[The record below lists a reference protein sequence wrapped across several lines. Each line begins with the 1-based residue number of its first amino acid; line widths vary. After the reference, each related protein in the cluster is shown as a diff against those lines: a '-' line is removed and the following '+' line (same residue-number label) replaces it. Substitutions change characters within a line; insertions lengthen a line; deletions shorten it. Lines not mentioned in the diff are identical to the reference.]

1 MRCCQ
6 VGAILNLNTVH
17 RLSPLS
23 LRLAQGKIMRKNQD
37 EIQNVLGKFEAGQ
50 MDRRSFVQSLGL
62 LGVSTFVANAV
73 MQSPLGATKAFAAIG
88 GPEER
93 AWTLAK
99 AAAAKATKKTLTI
112 LIPTGSIGNMTP
124 YVGKWKD
131 ELGIELKFIE
141 EPDEVVHTKGMQEAV
156 AKTGTYDV
164 MMPTAMSY
172 PDWIESG
179 VIYDLTDWVKEHDPE
194 LFNPEWG
201 VVFPASHHAQLY
213 NGRVAGLLCDGDQI
227 TVLCRDDYLK
237 NPDKMKAFADKHGYP
252 LGVPKTWTEYFN
264 LAQFMHDPANK
275 FFGSLEYRSRYYVKW
290 MFMQRLISKGRLY
303 FDQELNPTFNS
314 EEGVAALE
322 DMLALNPYLHPDAF
336 SFTWSSNYNA
346 FGRGEGFMNI
356 VWPSGFKYSKA
367 PSTGPATTGKIAAT
381 VMPADKLKDGSLLY
395 AGMFCWGYG
404 YAVSKY
410 SANPELAYAY
420 AQWMTSPTIS
430 MDAIPYLGGY
440 SDPYRANHMLA
451 PTQRMV
457 DTYSPDY
464 LKTLYNNM
472 VNTVPDFCLPGG
484 FEYQDALDKE
494 VHACMTGD
502 KKPKQALDD
511 AARAFDRITRKVG
524 KDKVKKSW
532 LALAKNLADPI
543 KKASGAERWS

>member
-1 MRCCQ
+1 MKPNKPE
-6 VGAILNLNTVH
+6 IE
-17 RLSPLS
+17 S
-23 LRLAQGKIMRKNQD
+23 LC
-37 EIQNVLGKFEAGQ
+37 GQ
-50 MDRRSFVQSLGL
+50 YEDGHIDRRQFLKGLAL
-62 LGVSTFVANAV
+62 LGISTAVGGIVAA
-73 MQSPLGATKAFAAIG
+73 SPLGARKAFAAIS

-93 AWTLAK
+93 AWSLAQK
-99 AAAAKATKKTLTI
+99 AAAKASKKTLTL

-124 YVGKWKD
+124 YVDKWKN
-131 ELGIELKFIE
+131 ELGIALEFIE

-156 AKTGTYDV
+156 AKTGRYDL

-172 PDWIESG
+172 PDWIDSG
-179 VIYDLTDWVKEHDPE
+179 VIYDLTDWVQAHDPE
-194 LFNPEWG
+194 LFNKEWG

-227 TVLCRDDYLK
+227 TLLCRDDYLK
-237 NPDKMKAFADKHGYP
+237 NPDKQKAFADKYGYA
-252 LGVPKTWTEYFN
+252 LAVPKTWSEYYN
-264 LAQFMHDPANK
+264 LAEFMNDPANK
-275 FFGSLEYRSRYYVKW
+275 FYGALEYRSRYYVKW

-303 FDQELNPTFNS
+303 FDQDMNPTFNS
-314 EEGVAALE
+314 DEGLAVLD
-322 DMLALNPYLHPDAF
+322 DMLKINKHLHPDAF

-356 VWPSGFKYSKA
+356 AWPSGFKYSKA
-367 PSTGPATTGKIAAT
+367 PSTGPATSGKIAAT

-440 SDPYRANHMLA
+440 SDPYRANHMLD
-451 PTQRMV
+451 PSPRMV
-457 DTYSPDY
+457 ETYTEPY
-464 LKTLYNNM
+464 LKTLYANI

-494 VHACMTGD
+494 IHACMTGEKAP
-502 KKPKQALDD
+502 KKALDD
-511 AARAFDRITRKVG
+511 ASRAFDRITRRIG
-524 KDKVKKSW
+524 KDKVRQSW
-532 LALAKNLADPI
+532 LALTKNLADPI
-543 KKASGAERWS
+543 KKASGADKWS

>member
-1 MRCCQ
+1 MINRRKNIEEALERFDHGQ
-6 VGAILNLNTVH
+6 MTRRTFLQTMALFGVSTAVANTVL
-17 RLSPLS
+17 LSPL
-23 LRLAQGKIMRKNQD
+23 
-37 EIQNVLGKFEAGQ
+37 
-50 MDRRSFVQSLGL
+50 
-62 LGVSTFVANAV
+62 GVR
-73 MQSPLGATKAFAAIG
+73 KAFAAIS

-99 AAAAKATKKTLTI
+99 EAAAKATKKTLTI

-124 YVGKWKD
+124 YVEKWKS
-131 ELGIELKFIE
+131 ELGITIEFIE

-156 AKTGTYDV
+156 AKTGRYDV

-172 PDWIESG
+172 PDWIDSG
-179 VIYDLTDWVKEHDPE
+179 VIYDLTDWVQKYDPE
-194 LFNPEWG
+194 LFSKDWG

-213 NGRVAGLLCDGDQI
+213 NGRVAGLLNDGDQI
-227 TVLCRDDYLK
+227 TLLCRDDHLQ
-237 NPDKMKAFADKHGYP
+237 NADKKKAFEDQNGYP
-252 LGVPKTWTEYFN
+252 LAVPKTWAEYFT
-264 LAQFMHDPANK
+264 LAKFMHDPANK

-303 FDQELNPTFNS
+303 FDAEMNPTFNS
-314 EEGVAALE
+314 DEGLAALE
-322 DMLALNPYLHPDAF
+322 DMLAVNPYLHPDAF
-336 SFTWSSNYNA
+336 SFTWSSNYNS

-381 VMPADKLKDGSLLY
+381 VMPADKLRDGSLLY
-395 AGMFCWGYG
+395 AGLFCWGYG

-430 MDAIPYLGGY
+430 ADAIPYLGGY
-440 SDPYRANHMLA
+440 SDPYRVNHMLA
-451 PTQRMV
+451 PTQRLI
-457 DTYSPDY
+457 DTYSPPY
-464 LKTLYNNM
+464 LQTLYDNI

-494 VHACMTGD
+494 VHACMTGE
-502 KKPKQALDD
+502 KKPKAALD
-511 AARAFDRITRKVG
+511 AASKAVDRITRRIG

-532 LALAKNLADPI
+532 LALAKNLAEPI
-543 KKASGAERWS
+543 KKASGADKWA

>member
-1 MRCCQ
+1 MTIDRTG
-6 VGAILNLNTVH
+6 VEETITVYENGGMS
-17 RLSPLS
+17 RRGFLG
-23 LRLAQGKIMRKNQD
+23 RLAALGVTTAIA
-37 EIQNVLGKFEAGQ
+37 NVL
-50 MDRRSFVQSLGL
+50 V
-62 LGVSTFVANAV
+62 
-73 MQSPLGATKAFAAIG
+73 QSPLGARKAFAAIS

-93 AWTLAK
+93 AWALAK
-99 AAAAKATKKTLTI
+99 EAAARATNKKLTL

-124 YVGKWKD
+124 YVDKWKN
-131 ELGIELKFIE
+131 ELGVELEFIE

-156 AKTGTYDV
+156 AKTGRYDV

-172 PDWIESG
+172 PDWIDSG
-179 VIYDLTDWVKEHDPE
+179 VIFDLTDWVERYNPE
-194 LFNPEWG
+194 LFDPDFG

-227 TVLCRDDYLK
+227 TLLCRQ
-237 NPDKMKAFADKHGYP
+237 DKMDERAAAFADKYGRAV
-252 LGVPKTWTEYFN
+252 GVPKTWAEYHQ
-264 LAQFMHDPANK
+264 LAEFMHDPANG
-275 FFGSLEYRSRYYVKW
+275 FYGSLEYRSRYYVKW
-290 MFMQRLISKGRLY
+290 MFMQRLMSKGRLY
-303 FDQELNPTFNS
+303 FDGDMNPTFNS
-314 EEGVAALE
+314 DEGLAALE
-322 DMLALNPYLHPDAF
+322 DMLAVNQYLHPDAF

-381 VMPADKLKDGSLLY
+381 VMPADTLPDGRLLH
-395 AGMFCWGYG
+395 AGLFCWGYG

-430 MDAIPYLGGY
+430 ADAIPYLGGY
-440 SDPYRANHMLA
+440 SDPYRVNHMKA
-451 PTQRMV
+451 PTQRLV
-457 DTYSPDY
+457 DTYTQPY
-464 LKTLYNNM
+464 LDTLYDNI

-494 VHACMTGD
+494 IHACMTGE
-502 KKPKQALDD
+502 KPPQQALDD
-511 AARAFDRITRKVG
+511 AARSFERITRRVG
-524 KDKVKKSW
+524 RDKVREAW

-543 KKASGAERWS
+543 KEAAGVTKWA

>member
-1 MRCCQ
+1 MGR
-6 VGAILNLNTVH
+6 NK
-17 RLSPLS
+17 S
-23 LRLAQGKIMRKNQD
+23 
-37 EIQNVLGKFEAGQ
+37 EINDLCARFDAGQ
-50 MDRRSFVQSLGL
+50 VSRRGFLKGVTMAGL
-62 LGVSTFVANAV
+62 STAVATAIV
-73 MQSPLGATKAFAAIG
+73 ESPLGASKAFAAIS

-93 AWTLAK
+93 AWALAK
-99 AAAAKATKKTLTI
+99 EAAAKATKKKLTI

-124 YVGKWKD
+124 YVPKWKS
-131 ELGIELKFIE
+131 ELGIDIEFIE

-156 AKTGTYDV
+156 AKTGRYDV

-172 PDWIESG
+172 PDWIDSG
-179 VIYDLTDWVKEHDPE
+179 VIYDLTDWVNKYDPE
-194 LFNPEWG
+194 LFNKEWG

-213 NGRVAGLLCDGDQI
+213 NGRVAGLLNDGDQI
-227 TVLCRDDYLK
+227 TLLCRDDYLK
-237 NPDKMKAFADKHGYP
+237 NPEKAKAFADKYGYK
-252 LGVPKTWTEYFN
+252 LAVPKTWGEYYN
-264 LAQFMHDPANK
+264 LAEFMHDPANK
-275 FFGSLEYRSRYYVKW
+275 FYGALEYRSRYYVKW

-303 FDQELNPTFNS
+303 FDGDMNPTFNS
-314 EEGVAALE
+314 DEGLAVLD
-322 DMLALNPYLHPDAF
+322 DMMKINKYLHPDAF

-410 SANPELAYAY
+410 SANPDLAYAY
-420 AQWMTSPTIS
+420 CQWMTSPTIS
-430 MDAIPYLGGY
+430 SDAIPYLGGY
-440 SDPYRANHMLA
+440 SDPYRVNHMLA
-451 PTQRMV
+451 PTQRLI
-457 DTYSPDY
+457 DTYSPEY
-464 LKTLYNNM
+464 LQTLYDNM

-494 VHACMTGD
+494 IHACMTGE

-511 AARAFDRITRKVG
+511 ASKAFDRITRRIG

-532 LALAKNLADPI
+532 LALTKNLAEPI
-543 KKASGAERWS
+543 RKASGADKWG